1 MKRSNI
7 MDNVNQSFVLIVD
20 DNPTNLELLERML
33 SKIGGKLVTINNGL
47 EALEFAKKNNPN
59 LILLDVIMPE
69 MDGYEV
75 CERLKKNPDT
85 KNIPVIFLTGKAGS
99 EDIVRGFEVGGVDYV
114 TKPFISVELFAR
126 VKTQIRLK
134 QAFDE
139 IKTLKG
145 FIPICAKCK
154 KIRDD
159 NGFWKRVE
167 KYIEDHSEAKF
178 THGICPDC
186 LKDVYS
192 KYGEMAPKTK

>member
-1 MKRSNI
+1 
-7 MDNVNQSFVLIVD
+7 MDKENKSFVLIVD
-20 DNPTNLELLERML
+20 DNPINLELLERML
-33 SKIGGKLVTINNGL
+33 SKIGCKLATVNNGV
-47 EALEFAKKNNPN
+47 EALDFAKKNSPD
-59 LILLDVIMPE
+59 LILLDVMMPE

-75 CERLKKNPDT
+75 CKRLKKDPDT
-85 KNIPVIFLTGKAGS
+85 KNIPVIFLTGKAES
-99 EDIVRGFEVGGVDYV
+99 QDIVRGFEVGGLDFV

-126 VKTQIRLK
+126 VKTQIKLK

-145 FIPICAKCK
+145 FLPICAQCK

-192 KYGEMAPKTK
+192 KYGEMDPRTKNKQS